1 MLKIFKPS
9 WIVIEVVHER
19 YTFDT
24 YYTYCR
30 HMSLKEIEDMFML
43 DSNIREKY
51 RDNNYIYD
59 ESGERFE
66 GNYIVYDD
74 YLERQFRLKSYGINY
89 TIVIPAKNRKQDMY
103 FICGN
108 TKNKFGLFDRE
119 WINREEET
127 EDSTDE

>member
-1 MLKIFKPS
+1 
-9 WIVIEVVHER
+9 
-19 YTFDT
+19 
-24 YYTYCR
+24 
-30 HMSLKEIEDMFML
+30 ML

-89 TIVIPAKNRKQDMY
+89 TIVIPTKNRKQDMY